1 MIFAAY
7 FVMRGRNAHIDFLWL
22 LPVGTDLPSDARA
35 FSLTSYEMLS
45 FSLRLSKGFYGCLI
59 LSKVP
64 PGSE

>member
-45 FSLRLSKGFYGCLI
+45 FSLQLSKGF
-59 LSKVP
+59 
-64 PGSE
+64 

>member
-7 FVMRGRNAHIDFLWL
+7 FVMRGRNAHIDFLCL

-45 FSLRLSKGFYGCLI
+45 FSLRLSEGF
-59 LSKVP
+59 
-64 PGSE
+64 